1 MALGEMWPD
10 GPAVDVEAYELAQQ
24 TLASDGNLQG
34 YWKLENTS
42 DSGPNGY
49 TLTNT
54 GSIAFSSAKFG
65 NGAILDGSTK
75 YLTIADGSCANL
87 EISGSQTWMCW
98 FYPKAIGVTHQIL
111 SKRKLSNSGAYRLI
125 SLNNDN
131 TFNFNISGL
140 TTNTEAKSVMTPT
153 VNTWHHIAGVYDSA
167 NSKLKIWV
175 NGVKTEFTASGSG
188 TDTNAPF
195 DIGAVHLGAGD
206 TANGFSNSNID
217 DVSIFNR
224 ALTDDE
230 VLAQYRERKGL
241 YALWHLS
248 DVNDSSGN
256 GYTLT
261 NTNTVSFNPGKFG
274 LGADGG
280 SGNTNKRLSTSNT
293 LGINGTP
300 CTIMGWFKIT
310 GSTFPM
316 ILAQQTN
323 NTSKTFNR
331 FYMDNSTSAVFQRNK
346 IGSASQDFTA
356 SFTPGN
362 NWNHFAYTYDGATV
376 RGYINSSLV
385 GSVTANG
392 NGVSSSTEGFV
403 IGANESGALV
413 LQGISDEVLV
423 YGRALSEKEIKKY
436 YKWTTGKFAQVM

>member
-1 MALGEMWPD
+1 MALGELWAN
-10 GPAVDVEAYELAQQ
+10 GPSVEVEAYELGVQA
-24 TLASDGNLQG
+24 LSSDGNLQG

-49 TLTNT
+49 TLTNV
-54 GSIAFSSAKFG
+54 GSTSFSSAKFN

-75 YLTIADGSCANL
+75 YLTIADASCPNL

-98 FYPKAIGVTHQIL
+98 FYPKAIGVPHQIM
-111 SKRKLSNSGAYRLI
+111 SKRKLSNSSAYRLI

-131 TFNFNISGL
+131 SFNFNISGL
-140 TTNTEAKSVMTPT
+140 TTNTEAKSTMTPT
-153 VNTWHHIAGVYDSA
+153 VNTWHHIVGVYDSA
-167 NSKLKIWV
+167 NSKLKIFV

-195 DIGAVHLGAGD
+195 DIGAVHLGGGD
-206 TANGFSNSNID
+206 TASGFSNSNID
-217 DVSIFNR
+217 DVAIFNR
-224 ALTDDE
+224 ALSDTE
-230 VLAQYRERKGL
+230 VLDLYKEKKGL
-241 YALWHLS
+241 YGLWHMS

-261 NTNTVSFNPGKFG
+261 NTNTVVFNPGKFA

-280 SGNTNKRLSTSNT
+280 SSNTNKRLSTTNT

-331 FYMDNSTSAVFQRNK
+331 FYMDNSTTAIFQRNK
-346 IGSASQDFTA
+346 IGSTSQDFSV
-356 SFTPGN
+356 SFTPGS
-362 NWNHFAYTYDGATV
+362 NWNHFAYTYDGVTV
-376 RGYINSSLV
+376 KGYINSSFV
-385 GSVTANG
+385 GSVSASG
-392 NGVSSSTEGFV
+392 NGTSTLTEGFV
-403 IGANESGALV
+403 VGANESGGLV
-413 LQGISDEVLV
+413 LQGIADEVAV
-423 YGRALSEKEIKKY
+423 YGRALSAKEISNY
-436 YKWTTGKFAQVM
+436 YSWSLGRFTKIL